1 MASTVSEPDNRIVN
15 WYTSKRFRRKVGEE
29 GRNHAFIFAARRRKG
44 GKSFFRIVNGVLAE
58 GEESLLAS
66 PVEIYIYIYR
76 YRLNSVKSSGIKRWR
91 ALKER
96 GNTMGVY
103 SEPRQA
109 EDTIYFDVF
118 PQRSLRWFFF
128 DVCVSSFLKIKIKN
142 DWCVF
147 ILNFVLKNRN
157 DVYWIFCIIE
167 RKKGTFLFLI
177 IVKFCFESVYL
188 FEWLKLNI
196 VNLN

>member
-1 MASTVSEPDNRIVN
+1 MGYSRRGKNRC
-15 WYTSKRFRRKVGEE
+15 WLHRLK
-29 GRNHAFIFAARRRKG
+29 
-44 GKSFFRIVNGVLAE
+44 
-58 GEESLLAS
+58 
-66 PVEIYIYIYR
+66 YIYIYR

-147 ILNFVLKNRN
+147 ILNFVLKNMKK
-157 DVYWIFCIIE
+157 WCI
-167 RKKGTFLFLI
+167 
-177 IVKFCFESVYL
+177 
-188 FEWLKLNI
+188 LNI
-196 VNLN
+196 LYNWEKKRYVFIFNYSEILFWKCIFVWVIKIKYREFELSVTKILRLKFIIHI